1 MLEVTLPVRVSRQSR
16 AHTCLSDIS
25 GDKQTDPLSATK
37 DASATQGFGGT
48 LWHEA

>member
-1 MLEVTLPVRVSRQSR
+1 MSEVTLPIRVSRKSR
-16 AHTCLSDIS
+16 AHTCLTDIS

-37 DASATQGFGGT
+37 DASVTQGFGGT